1 MEFTLLWAALLGMGM
16 LWAALWLEDR
26 AELLG
31 EGRRVAFDRA
41 LVAAVAA
48 LAVGRLAAMIS
59 TGTNPW
65 AHPGDIVIV
74 RGGVDTGFAA
84 LTALGWLLWSARQR
98 LPAALDELG
107 PAALAGLAGWHAGCL
122 FRGTCLGA
130 RSDLP
135 WAVAQRGSEVSRHP
149 TEIYAALLLLATA
162 AAAFWWLRRGP
173 RLGLVGFSALA
184 AAGAIRWLTEPLRP
198 SLGAGPVGWYAAA
211 VAVGLTGLLWQ
222 SLRRGAVGSRSG
234 PVP

>member
-1 MEFTLLWAALLGMGM
+1 MEFTLLWAALLGMGA
-16 LWAALWLEDR
+16 LWATLWLEDR
-26 AELLG
+26 WELLG

-41 LVAAVAA
+41 LVAAVAG

-59 TGTNPW
+59 TGTNPL

-84 LTALGWLLWSARQR
+84 LTALGWLLWSARR
-98 LPAALDELG
+98 RVPAVLDELA

-122 FRGTCLGA
+122 FRGTCLGT

-135 WAVAQRGSEVSRHP
+135 WALAQRGSEVSRHP
-149 TEIYAALLLLATA
+149 TEIYAALLLLVATA
-162 AAAFWWLRRGP
+162 AALWWLRRGP
-173 RLGLVGFSALA
+173 RPGLVALSALA

-198 SLGAGPVGWYAAA
+198 SLGAGPVGWYLSAF
-211 VAVGLTGLLWQ
+211 AVGLIGVLW
-222 SLRRGAVGSRSG
+222 LAMRRGTVGSRSR
-234 PVP
+234 PAP